1 MSSSTLIIAEMVLT
15 LGLCLGFGFYQ
26 LWDLRREKA
35 KDAAKA
41 AEKAA
46 AKDAVPADR
55 ECGPSSAAAF

>member
-46 AKDAVPADR
+46 LK
-55 ECGPSSAAAF
+55 AAADADPERERMIVS

>member
-1 MSSSTLIIAEMVLT
+1 MSSSALIIAEMVLT

-41 AEKAA
+41 TEAARAGAEP
-46 AKDAVPADR
+46 AVKT
-55 ECGPSSAAAF
+55 SAAS

>member
-1 MSSSTLIIAEMVLT
+1 MSSSALIIAEMVLT

-41 AEKAA
+41 AAKAA
-46 AKDAVPADR
+46 AAADGKR
-55 ECGPSSAAAF
+55 EPTSAAAS

>member
-1 MSSSTLIIAEMVLT
+1 MSSSALIIAEMVLT

-41 AEKAA
+41 AEAA
-46 AKDAVPADR
+46 RASAD
-55 ECGPSSAAAF
+55 PTVKTSAAS

>member
-1 MSSSTLIIAEMVLT
+1 MGSSTLIIAEMVLT

-41 AEKAA
+41 AAKAA
-46 AKDAVPADR
+46 EAERDA
-55 ECGPSSAAAF
+55 SSAAAS

>member
-1 MSSSTLIIAEMVLT
+1 MSSSALIIAEMVLT

-41 AEKAA
+41 AEAA
-46 AKDAVPADR
+46 RAGAD
-55 ECGPSSAAAF
+55 PTVKTFAAS

>member
-1 MSSSTLIIAEMVLT
+1 MSSSALIIAEMVLT

-41 AEKAA
+41 AEAARASAEPA
-46 AKDAVPADR
+46 AKP
-55 ECGPSSAAAF
+55 SAAS